1 MSAGARSGRRWP
13 APLANGSARAGL
25 ALVALLAL
33 TALAAPWLAPGDP
46 AALGAAAERLQ
57 PPSAAHPLGTDPL
70 GRDTLARLVHGSRVS
85 LLASWIGVAT
95 AVGLG
100 LLIGLAAGLAPAAVD
115 RLLMGI
121 ADVFLAFPRVF
132 LALLLAS
139 LAEPSLALVMAV
151 LGLTGWMG
159 VARLVRAEVLS
170 LREREFVLA
179 ARGLG
184 LPPWR
189 VAWRHLL
196 PHLLPMVLVAAALRV
211 GNMILLESFLSFL
224 GLGVQEPTVSWGAM
238 IEQGRRHLLD
248 AWWLTAFP
256 GAAIGLTVIGYNLL
270 GDGLSWALDPRR
282 AGGRD
287 VRGGGRVA

>member
-1 MSAGARSGRRWP
+1 MSAGARPERRWP

-25 ALVALLAL
+25 TLVALLAL

-224 GLGVQEPTVSWGAM
+224 GLGVQEPTISWGAM

>member
-1 MSAGARSGRRWP
+1 MSAGARPERRWP

-224 GLGVQEPTVSWGAM
+224 GLGVQEPTISWGAM

>member
-1 MSAGARSGRRWP
+1 MSAGARSGRLWP

-85 LLASWIGVAT
+85 LLASWIGVVT

-196 PHLLPMVLVAAALRV
+196 PHLLPTVLVAAALRV

>member
-1 MSAGARSGRRWP
+1 MSAGARPGRRWP

-224 GLGVQEPTVSWGAM
+224 GLGVQEPTISWGAM

-256 GAAIGLTVIGYNLL
+256 GAAIGLTLIGYNLL

>member
-1 MSAGARSGRRWP
+1 MSAGARPGRRWP

-224 GLGVQEPTVSWGAM
+224 GLGVQEPTISWGAM